1 MVFFLERGTA
11 GPGRRINYTTS
22 QVLYDVKDPYQLSE
36 NSTATSKCYL
46 LFTDICKSE
55 CTLHREGIL
64 CMCSV
69 YIPKQ
74 IIDMDIDT
82 KLIISVSKESDS
94 KLKF

>member
-1 MVFFLERGTA
+1 MELQARGKK
-11 GPGRRINYTTS
+11 INYTTS

-46 LFTDICKSE
+46 LFTDACKSE
-55 CTLHREGIL
+55 CTLHRDGVTY
-64 CMCSV
+64 MRSV

-74 IIDMDIDT
+74 FIDMDIDT
-82 KLIISVSKESDS
+82 KLIISVSKEPDS